1 MNGRLSASGG
11 GGAGFAFFGMGAL
24 RWDGRDARTCIENF
38 FTLFAHLDR
47 FRHGERNMEVSSRG
61 LSSCSR
67 NMHGTSPVA
76 SGRNTGAHS
85 ALFARSCGGI

>member
-1 MNGRLSASGG
+1 MFCFLYGSASLEFGG
-11 GGAGFAFFGMGAL
+11 RAGVQPGNGAV
-24 RWDGRDARTCIENF
+24 
-38 FTLFAHLDR
+38 FAHLDR

-76 SGRNTGAHS
+76 SGRNSGAHS